1 MNGMGGAGGGIEV
14 AVVDYTREIL
24 GVREDG
30 DGMETEV
37 E

>member
-1 MNGMGGAGGGIEV
+1 MNGIGGVHGDIEV